1 MNIID
6 QILES
11 VRKNLI
17 ENINFRAVLV
27 GDEDIPVS
35 SMPAARISS
44 VAVLGSL
51 RMSDVIAFTLTVRV
65 ELLFPPKFRKSDIS
79 EMILGTIEVL
89 SLDIYP
95 DGVRI
100 IEPPRVQ
107 PGKKIRNNFVISY
120 SLRWYED

>member
-17 ENINFRAVLV
+17 ENVNFRAVLV

-65 ELLFPPKFRKSDIS
+65 ELFFPPKFRKSDIS
-79 EMILGTIEVL
+79 EIILGTMEVL
-89 SLDIYP
+89 SSDIYP

-100 IEPPRVQ
+100 IEPARVQ